1 LIEEIPQSE
10 INEVIEQFIK
20 ELKTL
25 GYSRKKH
32 ERWSVV
38 DGNPN
43 KEKEKEKEKIQSS
56 IG

>member
-43 KEKEKEKEKIQSS
+43 KEKEKEKIHSS